1 MNIRELAK
9 ERKIKYYC
17 CKSRKALCEELGI
30 KDRLG
35 RTSPRE
41 TTLKRVRDGKI
52 FTFKSTNAVA
62 RAVDRNSASVAWYV
76 KTKKTNVCYWTWSNR
91 STRQV
96 YGHKSELNN
105 I

>member
-30 KDRLG
+30 EDRLG

-52 FTFKSTNAVA
+52 FIFKSINAVA

-76 KTKKTNVCYWTWSNR
+76 KTKKPMYVIGPGPIIPPGRYMVTKV
-91 STRQV
+91 
-96 YGHKSELNN
+96 K
-105 I
+105 